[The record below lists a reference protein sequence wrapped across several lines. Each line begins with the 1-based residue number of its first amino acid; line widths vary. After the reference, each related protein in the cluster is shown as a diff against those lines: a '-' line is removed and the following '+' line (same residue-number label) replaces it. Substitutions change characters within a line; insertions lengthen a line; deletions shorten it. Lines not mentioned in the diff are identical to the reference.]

1 MNERVK
7 MVLERTEKTLC
18 RHLEDLNDQVEQDGG
33 RIKDHMV
40 LDGFKDSVKT
50 LRCIKELMDIM
61 AAVKLLLPRWLQR
74 QCLALSSSQFFLQGG
89 LQRCGP
95 PFRV

>member
-40 LDGFKDSVKT
+40 LDGIKDSVKT
-50 LRCIKELMDIM
+50 LRCIKELMGNGNGEAVASKM
-61 AAVKLLLPRWLQR
+61 AAKTMPGIV
-74 QCLALSSSQFFLQGG
+74 
-89 LQRCGP
+89 
-95 PFRV
+95 

>member
-50 LRCIKELMDIM
+50 LRCIKELLGSAGGETAVPK
-61 AAVKLLLPRWLQR
+61 AAAKP
-74 QCLALSSSQFFLQGG
+74 APIPGIG
-89 LQRCGP
+89 
-95 PFRV
+95 